1 VSDDMKKKSFL
12 VIGLG
17 FFGAS
22 VARTLYG
29 MGHEVL
35 GVDNNAEIVRN
46 MMDDVTHVVQ
56 MDATDMEAMHSL
68 GVTNFDV
75 VIVGRGSNLEDSI
88 IITLNLKQLG
98 ARYIVAKA
106 LSNTQSN
113 ILIKVGADRVVFPER
128 DMGVKV
134 AHSLISQT
142 IVDYIPL
149 TADYSIVEVSTPAK
163 MFGKTLSELGL
174 KPRMGINIL
183 VIKRGNNLIVSPG
196 GADRLEEGD
205 ILIVMGREDQ
215 LDYFRP

>member
-1 VSDDMKKKSFL
+1 MEKKSFL

-35 GVDNNAEIVRN
+35 GVDTNMEIVRN
-46 MMDDVTHVVQ
+46 MMDSVTHIVQ
-56 MDATDMEAMHSL
+56 MDATDMEALRSL

-75 VIVGRGSNLEDSI
+75 VIVGRGSDLEDSI

-98 ARYIVAKA
+98 ARYVVAKA
-106 LSNTQSN
+106 LSDTQSN
-113 ILIKVGADRVVFPER
+113 VLMKVGADRVVFPER

-134 AHSLISQT
+134 AHGLMSQT

-149 TADYSIVEVSTPAK
+149 TTDYSIVEVTTPAK
-163 MFGKTLSELGL
+163 LFGKTLAEMCLRT
-174 KPRMGINIL
+174 RMGINIL
-183 VIKRGNNLIVSPG
+183 VIKRGNDLIVSPG
-196 GADRLEEGD
+196 GTDRLEEGD
-205 ILIVMGREDQ
+205 ILIVMGREDR